1 MTGTAGVDIIKAV
14 PLAAGVSTTEEER
27 SMNYYISDYHFGF
40 GRVNVIDKRTFPS
53 EQARIDTIVSN
64 WNSCVTDEDTVY
76 ILGDLIWSEAHEAL
90 GVAVLKQLKGRKFLV
105 TGNHDHIESCAA
117 LRRELAG
124 HSPLVE
130 LVDEGIPLVLCHY
143 PIVFYPHQR
152 KGGIMLYGHIHD
164 SGEQRYLNAWVE
176 AYRKDGLPCNM
187 INVGCMMPHMDFTP
201 RTLRQLLAAAEQN

>member
-1 MTGTAGVDIIKAV
+1 
-14 PLAAGVSTTEEER
+14 
-27 SMNYYISDYHFGF
+27 MNYYISDYHFGF

-90 GVAVLKQLKGRKFLV
+90 GVAVLKRLKGRKFLV

-117 LRRELAG
+117 LQQELVG
-124 HSPLVE
+124 YSPLVE
-130 LVDEGIPLVLCHY
+130 LEDEGIPLVLCHY

-176 AYRKDGLPCNM
+176 EYRKDGLPCSM